1 MTVVMVALPVVFQPE
16 LRRALEQIGR
26 GRLFH
31 KHNELDEKE
40 LEDMLNAVTNAT
52 EIMSRRKIG
61 ALMVFERETGLEE
74 RIETGVPIDGLIS
87 DSLLLNIF
95 EPDTPLHDGAVVI
108 RGNRIVAASCLL
120 PLTEARNLSQELG
133 TRHRSAIG
141 ISEQSD
147 ALVLVVSEE
156 TGTISLARNGELHRY
171 LTGEDIKSLLR
182 AAVVQPSLNWKQ
194 VINDK
199 IKRDS
204 GWQMMGNFFDRENML
219 ARVIAFLIACALWMY
234 VMNEQNPLVERN
246 YVVNLELR
254 NVPEGM
260 IVLNTPDKVRVKVQA
275 QRTVLGDITEKEVT
289 AYVDFAD
296 KNIGQQALPVKAQF
310 NQGTVLE
317 VYPNNIYAY
326 LDSVTER

>member
-1 MTVVMVALPVVFQPE
+1 MKEEKKEETIDRRIRKTRRLLRECLTALLKEKKVQDITVREIADMADINRGTFYLHYKDVFD
-16 LRRALEQIGR
+16 LMEQIE
-26 GRLFH
+26 
-31 KHNELDEKE
+31 NELLKE

-199 IKRDS
+199 IKEIR
-204 GWQMMGNFFDRENML
+204 GG
-219 ARVIAFLIACALWMY
+219 
-234 VMNEQNPLVERN
+234 
-246 YVVNLELR
+246 
-254 NVPEGM
+254 
-260 IVLNTPDKVRVKVQA
+260 K
-275 QRTVLGDITEKEVT
+275 
-289 AYVDFAD
+289 
-296 KNIGQQALPVKAQF
+296 
-310 NQGTVLE
+310 
-317 VYPNNIYAY
+317 
-326 LDSVTER
+326 

>member
-1 MTVVMVALPVVFQPE
+1 MILAISQVIWSLDDKVQLQPAE
-16 LRRALEQIGR
+16 LT
-26 GRLFH
+26 
-31 KHNELDEKE
+31 NEKE

-147 ALVLVVSEE
+147 ALVLGVSEE

-171 LTGEDIKSLLR
+171 LPGEDIKSLLR

-199 IKRDS
+199 IKEIR
-204 GWQMMGNFFDRENML
+204 GG
-219 ARVIAFLIACALWMY
+219 
-234 VMNEQNPLVERN
+234 
-246 YVVNLELR
+246 
-254 NVPEGM
+254 
-260 IVLNTPDKVRVKVQA
+260 K
-275 QRTVLGDITEKEVT
+275 
-289 AYVDFAD
+289 
-296 KNIGQQALPVKAQF
+296 
-310 NQGTVLE
+310 
-317 VYPNNIYAY
+317 
-326 LDSVTER
+326 